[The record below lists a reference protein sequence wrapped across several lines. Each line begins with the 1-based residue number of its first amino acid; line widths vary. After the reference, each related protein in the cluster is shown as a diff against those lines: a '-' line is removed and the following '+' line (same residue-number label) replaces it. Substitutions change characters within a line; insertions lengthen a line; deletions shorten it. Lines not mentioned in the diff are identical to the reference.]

1 MTERN
6 RANASKARRPV
17 TGIRPPVAS
26 RRSVARPQLRLGVGP
41 DDCAVAIKSPDSAG
55 DT

>member
-1 MTERN
+1 MTEPN
-6 RANASKARRPV
+6 RANAPKARRPV

-26 RRSVARPQLRLGVGP
+26 RPSVAHPQLRLGVGL
-41 DDCAVAIKSPDSAG
+41 DDCAAIKSPDSAG